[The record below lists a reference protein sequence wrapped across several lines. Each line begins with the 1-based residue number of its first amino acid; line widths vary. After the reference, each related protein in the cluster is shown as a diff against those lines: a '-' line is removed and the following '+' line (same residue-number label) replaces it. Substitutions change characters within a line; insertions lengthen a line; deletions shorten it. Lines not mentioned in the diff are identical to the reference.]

1 MKNRITDL
9 NIRYLDLNLSSC
21 IQYTVLEYLNI
32 LKVIRWIFEV
42 ADQKY
47 EDFRFERQV
56 SISNNAI

>member
-56 SISNNAI
+56 